1 MANKKITDLTALTTP
16 ASGDLLYIV
25 DVSDTT
31 GSANGTSKKITK
43 DNLLT
48 GIGGGIL
55 TQVET
60 TVNNAAVL
68 AMKYD
73 NTPITLVAAE
83 AGKIHVPV
91 SVTIVATWA
100 TPNESSSDDLRIGWD
115 ASTSA
120 TVDYFNTIR
129 DFMNGISS
137 GTHTMVASPFASGFA
152 NVYPASPVNKP
163 LQVWCSDVFNGG
175 WSMVIYTTYYSITV

>member
-48 GIGGGIL
+48 GIGGIL

-68 AMKYD
+68 TMKYD
-73 NTPITLVAAE
+73 DTPITLVAAT
-83 AGKIHVPV
+83 AGEIHVPV
-91 SVTIVATWA
+91 SVTMVTTWA

-115 ASTSA
+115 AATSTTA
-120 TVDYFNTIR
+120 DYLVAIR
-129 DFMNGISS
+129 DFMNGLSS
-137 GTHTMVASPFASGFA
+137 GTFTTNSAPFQNGFA
-152 NVYPASPVNKP
+152 TSYTASAVNKP
-163 LQVWCSDVFNGG
+163 LQLWCTDVFNGG
-175 WSMVIYTTYYSITV
+175 WSMVVYTTYYSITV

>member
-1 MANKKITDLTALTTP
+1 MANKKITELTAL
-16 ASGDLLYIV
+16 ASAASDDVLAIV
-25 DVSDTT
+25 DVS
-31 GSANGTSKKITK
+31 GTAETKKITVA
-43 DNLLT
+43 NLT
-48 GIGGGIL
+48 AGVGGGIL

-73 NTPITLVAAE
+73 NTPITLVAAT

-91 SVTIVATWA
+91 SVTMVTTWA
-100 TPNESSSDDLRIGWD
+100 SPNESSSDDLRIGWD
-115 ASTSA
+115 AATSA
-120 TVDYFNTIR
+120 SSDYFNGVR

-137 GTHTMVASPFASGFA
+137 GSHTVCVAPYANGFA
-152 NVYPASPVNKP
+152 AVYPGSAVNKP
-163 LQVWCSDVFNGG
+163 LQVWCNDVFNGG